1 MSQKILIQKIR
12 LLCRKITL
20 KIMRKLVLIIAFALS
35 IQISKAQSDEEL
47 ITQTL
52 NDYLE
57 GGTNGEVDRFKKA
70 FFSDAIQKSVG
81 KTGVTG
87 MTVESL
93 ASKIKPN
100 QKMERTT
107 KIVSWSYAGT
117 AATAITETEYPTSK
131 IIDLLNLL
139 KVNNEWKIVSRV
151 YSRIEKGESVVSSNP
166 VVAAKV
172 DPKTKAKTTAATPPV
187 KKKPVA
193 DDGW

>member
-1 MSQKILIQKIR
+1 MSQKILIKKIR
-12 LLCRKITL
+12 LNCRKIILNMRNILLSLTL
-20 KIMRKLVLIIAFALS
+20 ILS
-35 IQISKAQSDEEL
+35 LYSASAQSDEEL
-47 ITQTL
+47 INQTL

-70 FFSDAIQKSVG
+70 FLSDAIQKSVG

-100 QKMERTT
+100 QKMERST
-107 KIVSWSYAGT
+107 KVVSWSYAGT

-151 YSRIEKGESVVSSNP
+151 YSRIEKGESVVSSAP
-166 VVAAKV
+166 LTTAKA
-172 DPKTKAKTTAATPPV
+172 DPKAKGKTTAATTPV